1 MLWIMDVNDVWQCMI
16 MYECMF
22 HVVWSLEKQLR
33 PGGLILLVAILR
45 DRKCIC
51 FICSSAAGPRIQLPT
66 LAGAGTS
73 SFLVRPP
80 RASQH
85 FVSGWKWIRKV
96 KNVAKTNEN
105 RKSKVNVK
113 TPWGTRCMTSSIKV
127 WRRRR
132 SSETQIFDDFRFPFS
147 ALSSPFT
154 KKPLQNAFIRRFV

>member
-1 MLWIMDVNDVWQCMI
+1 

-33 PGGLILLVAILR
+33 PGGLILVVAILR

-85 FVSGWKWIRKV
+85 FVSGWKWIPKV

-154 KKPLQNAFIRRFV
+154 KKTLLQNAFIRRFV